1 MKFIKKILNLILYTI
16 LYKILDPLYIFLDK
30 KHVRRSQNIEFI
42 PSAINRRGGTYS
54 YGEWAYIIGVFQT
67 VIGDNIIKKTDN
79 KILDV
84 GCGVGLMLNS
94 IKPYLGLK
102 GSYVGIDVMNSEII
116 FSKKHYPKNFHF
128 KHIDSKNPF
137 YSVDQKNKGTWEFQ
151 NSSFDII
158 TALSV
163 WTHLNEEDAFFYMSE
178 VSRVL
183 KENGK
188 AFITFFSLDN
198 EYKSF
203 QNENLDEKSKFH
215 LQTKKQYIYDKK
227 AYGSN
232 DWFHPSW
239 AKIPER
245 AMGVTDF
252 GLNRLFKDNNLT
264 ITKHYNGTWKETP
277 GIFFQDIYILEKKSN
292 T

>member
-1 MKFIKKILNLILYTI
+1 MS
-16 LYKILDPLYIFLDK
+16 
-30 KHVRRSQNIEFI
+30 H
-42 PSAINRRGGTYS
+42 
-54 YGEWAYIIGVFQT
+54 
-67 VIGDNIIKKTDN
+67 
-79 KILDV
+79 
-84 GCGVGLMLNS
+84 
-94 IKPYLGLK
+94 
-102 GSYVGIDVMNSEII
+102 
-116 FSKKHYPKNFHF
+116 
-128 KHIDSKNPF
+128 
-137 YSVDQKNKGTWEFQ
+137 
-151 NSSFDII
+151 SS
-158 TALSV
+158 LSV
-163 WTHLNEEDAFFYMSE
+163 SLI
-178 VSRVL
+178 
-183 KENGK
+183 K